1 MRLSVKACA
10 VASGVLWGGGVLM
23 CGIINLAVPTYGR
36 GFLKMLR
43 SLYPGFHFSR
53 TVPDVLVGTG
63 YALLDG
69 ATTGAL
75 FAVLYNSVGEGR
87 ASSREVDPAGLQT
100 SLR

>member
-1 MRLSVKACA
+1 
-10 VASGVLWGGGVLM
+10 M

-75 FAVLYNSVGEGR
+75 FAVVYNSVGERNETTR
-87 ASSREVDPAGLQT
+87 AVAPA
-100 SLR
+100 SLETTLR